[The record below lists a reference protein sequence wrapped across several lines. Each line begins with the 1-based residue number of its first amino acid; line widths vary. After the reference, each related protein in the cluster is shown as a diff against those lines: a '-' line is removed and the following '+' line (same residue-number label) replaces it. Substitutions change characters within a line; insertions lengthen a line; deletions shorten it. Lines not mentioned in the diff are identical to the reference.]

1 MKSDWKVIHVSSG
14 FGANTREPFV
24 EIQMEYPLDHPLQL
38 HPDEAREFA
47 TNLLQAAEAADQDQF
62 IFEFFENIM
71 GEGTEK
77 GLQAGGKALIE
88 FRNFRD
94 ERRGRQG

>member
-14 FGANTREPFV
+14 FGANTRQPFV
-24 EIQMEYPLDHPLQL
+24 AIEMQYPRDHPLQL
-38 HPDEAREFA
+38 HPDEARDLA
-47 TNLLQAAEAADQDQF
+47 MNLLQAADAADSDQF
-62 IFEFFENIM
+62 IFEFFADIM

-77 GLQAGGKALIE
+77 GDQAGAKSLIA
-88 FRNFRD
+88 FRKFRD